1 MSCELPRVL
10 VVDDEEDLCWA
21 FEIALNSI
29 GFTVAS
35 VNSGEDALS
44 YLDEYH
50 CAIAFVDAKI
60 PDMDGL
66 TLAALIGQ
74 RSPRTSVVLISG
86 FFYQEDKL
94 ISEGLRTRLFEAF
107 IAKPFDLND
116 IRLLAERAAQRTNGF
131 ENA

>member
-1 MSCELPRVL
+1 MGYELPHVL

-21 FEIALNSI
+21 FEMALNSI

-35 VNSGEDALS
+35 VNRGEDALK
-44 YLDEYH
+44 YLAEH
-50 CAIAFVDAKI
+50 PCAIAFVDAKI

-74 RSPRTSVVLISG
+74 QSPRTSVVLISG

-94 ISEGLRTRLFEAF
+94 ISEGLRTRLFDAF
-107 IAKPFDLND
+107 IAKPCDLNE
-116 IRLLAERAAQRTNGF
+116 IRLLAERAAERANGL
-131 ENA
+131 ENV